1 MIHRPSARQ
10 CLLACALGA
19 ALNPLAWAQGPQ
31 QMAVA
36 APPAAVLP
44 TIASPSPSPTPSL
57 APSIAPLGAAAT
69 SSAVSPL
76 VNLPPK
82 PGAPGA
88 QRPTPNPGLFDVA
101 AAELRWRSSLA
112 AFAEQDRVA
121 QPQPGGVLFVGS
133 SSIRLWDKLEAAFQQ
148 QPVVIKRGFGGSR
161 LADCVA
167 FLDKLVL
174 PYQARQVV
182 LYAGENDLDEGATPA
197 EVLLRYERFVQHLLR
212 AAPATRI
219 AFVSI
224 KPSPARAS
232 QLAAI
237 QTTNRLIQAYSEGH
251 PQLDYIDVHSAMLDE
266 AGRPRAELFGQDR
279 LHLNPS
285 GYAIWRDL
293 IAARLKL

>member
-1 MIHRPSARQ
+1 MIDRLSATR

-31 QMAVA
+31 ALAVA
-36 APPAAVLP
+36 APPAPASAAPAATLP
-44 TIASPSPSPTPSL
+44 PAPS
-57 APSIAPLGAAAT
+57 AASIAPLGAAAT

-82 PGAPGA
+82 PGPAAAP
-88 QRPTPNPGLFDVA
+88 RLSPNPSLFDVA

-112 AFAEQDRVA
+112 AFAEQDRLS
-121 QPQPGGVLFVGS
+121 QPRPGGVLFVGS

-148 QPVVIKRGFGGSR
+148 EPVVIKRGFGGSR

-167 FLDKLVL
+167 FLDRLVL

-197 EVLLRYERFVQHLLR
+197 EVLLRYERFVQHVLK

-224 KPSPARAS
+224 KPSPARQS

-237 QTTNRLIQAYSEGH
+237 QTTNRLIKAYSEGH
-251 PQLDYIDVHSAMLDE
+251 PQLDFIDVHSAMLDE
-266 AGRPRAELFGQDR
+266 AGRPRTELFGQDR
-279 LHLNPS
+279 LHLNTA
-285 GYAIWRDL
+285 GYALWREL
-293 IAARLKL
+293 IAQRLKL

>member
-1 MIHRPSARQ
+1 MIHRLSARSGLAA
-10 CLLACALGA
+10 CLLSA
-19 ALNPLAWAQGPQ
+19 ALPPLAWAQAPQ

-36 APPAAVLP
+36 APSAAVPAA
-44 TIASPSPSPTPSL
+44 AAPSSL
-57 APSIAPLGAAAT
+57 PSIAPLGAAAT
-69 SSAVSPL
+69 SSAVSRL

-82 PGAPGA
+82 PGAA
-88 QRPTPNPGLFDVA
+88 VVQRPTPNPSLFDVA
-101 AAELRWRSSLA
+101 AAELRWRSTLA

-148 QPVVIKRGFGGSR
+148 QPVIVKRGFGGSR

-174 PYQARQVV
+174 PYQPRQVV

-266 AGRPRAELFGQDR
+266 AGRPRADLFGQDR
-279 LHLNPS
+279 LHLNSS